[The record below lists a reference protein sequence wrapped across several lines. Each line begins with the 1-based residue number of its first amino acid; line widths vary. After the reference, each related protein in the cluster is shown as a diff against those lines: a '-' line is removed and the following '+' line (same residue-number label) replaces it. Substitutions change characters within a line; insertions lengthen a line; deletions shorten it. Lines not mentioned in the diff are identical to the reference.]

1 MASQYG
7 SASFI
12 AQNESQG
19 RYVGGD
25 ALSVIE
31 ATVGACA
38 ENAGYA
44 GAVPAQG
51 AGGSHEI
58 GLHFY
63 MGLWEKAG
71 KALFEFVAE
80 GRDAA
85 CAVEEDLCDVCR
97 VGQLWHELFG
107 QNRKHGIFA
116 ISYRIDAG
124 GVIFKDAMLA
134 GVESPVCFGRTAVC
148 YEYAVLHDV
157 FVF

>member
-1 MASQYG
+1 M
-7 SASFI
+7 
-12 AQNESQG
+12 
-19 RYVGGD
+19 
-25 ALSVIE
+25 L
-31 ATVGACA
+31 
-38 ENAGYA
+38 
-44 GAVPAQG
+44 
-51 AGGSHEI
+51 
-58 GLHFY
+58 
-63 MGLWEKAG
+63 
-71 KALFEFVAE
+71 EFVAE

-157 FVF
+157 LCLSSWLLSLPWALLLWQERQRREPDRWLKAGSFRACCWG